1 MTHEEMQSIAM
12 DYLRKEHPELV
23 KFLTPEELKGEA
35 RAMAMLARMEMDT
48 LKAGSPRMTDDEAWS
63 EAREMFLVRPEWA
76 YEKMADAKAE
86 AREERRR
93 RLEANPEPARLPEET
108 AESPEL

>member
-1 MTHEEMQSIAM
+1 
-12 DYLRKEHPELV
+12 
-23 KFLTPEELKGEA
+23 
-35 RAMAMLARMEMDT
+35 
-48 LKAGSPRMTDDEAWS
+48 
-63 EAREMFLVRPEWA
+63 MFLVRPEWA